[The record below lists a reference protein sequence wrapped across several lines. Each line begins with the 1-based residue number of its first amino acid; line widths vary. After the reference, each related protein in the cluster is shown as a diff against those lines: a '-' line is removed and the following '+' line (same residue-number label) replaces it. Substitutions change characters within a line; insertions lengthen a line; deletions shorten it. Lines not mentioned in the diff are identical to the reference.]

1 LIFVFLG
8 PPGSG
13 KGTQAERLADK
24 FKIPH
29 IALGDILRE
38 TIREGSEVGK
48 VAKGYV
54 EAGKLVPDEM
64 TIKIVEERIK
74 RPDCKNG
81 FILDGFPRSLIQA
94 EALKGALAGQD
105 YKVVYIDVPLELTL
119 IRNAGRLSCVNCGAV
134 YNLKN
139 NPPKKAGIC
148 DKCGGSLYERK
159 DDNREVIATRFKVY
173 KESTAP
179 LVEYY
184 KDRLVRID
192 GNGSIEE
199 VFIRLLKALGV

>member
-1 LIFVFLG
+1 MIFIFLG

-13 KGTQAERLADK
+13 KGTQAERLADE

-38 TIREGSEVGK
+38 TIREGSETGK

-54 EAGKLVPDEM
+54 EAGRLVPDEM

-81 FILDGFPRSLIQA
+81 FILDGFPRSRQQA
-94 EALKGALAGQD
+94 EALKEALAGQD
-105 YKVVYIDVPLELTL
+105 YKVIYIEVPLELT
-119 IRNAGRLSCVNCGAV
+119 IERNAGRLSCANCGAV
-134 YNLKN
+134 YHLKN
-139 NPPKKAGIC
+139 NPPRQAGIC
-148 DKCGGSLYERK
+148 DKCGGALYERK
-159 DDNREVIATRFKVY
+159 DDNREVIETRFKVY

-179 LVEYY
+179 LIDYY
-184 KDRLVRID
+184 KDKLISVEGTGD
-192 GNGSIEE
+192 IEG
-199 VFIRLLKALGV
+199 VFKRLLKALGV